1 MNRFSVWPA
10 SSPSYFKIIIIRKP
24 PRNSGRTSMPKDTK
38 GKSAVRGSE
47 AADSPKQ
54 TNTKPYQKRS
64 APSTSN
70 GGSSSSS
77 TKSKPQQPNKKQRFE
92 KPQSSGTSSGL
103 PGASKIKAS
112 IRQTKRLLAKPNLAP
127 GTKIEAERRL
137 KSLEADLEIVSRKQ
151 AEKSRASRYHRIKF
165 VERQKLVR
173 RIARCKR
180 NLARLESGKAAQDSD
195 SDGDASDDDEGYKQQ
210 RIKESKMSEGELEKL
225 LKSLRELL
233 QYVVQYPADLRYVAL
248 FPNAEEG
255 PSPPDA
261 KEKDKSRQNAF
272 QHLQRVKKAMK
283 DGEISNEPEVELN
296 SKDRSLKKLATSSG
310 TSRAGAELSDKPKS
324 SKAGRTSAS
333 TKMPVTRRW
342 TKKSRARTQEVS
354 KVTTFSH
361 RIPTTRTSLMRNKSR
376 LLSIIHF
383 CHSRSALRA
392 WSVLHVSNAR
402 NETVQP
408 AITGSDVPAAP

>member
-1 MNRFSVWPA
+1 
-10 SSPSYFKIIIIRKP
+10 
-24 PRNSGRTSMPKDTK
+24 MPKDTK
-38 GKSAVRGSE
+38 GKAAVRGSE
-47 AADSPKQ
+47 AADSPKR

-70 GGSSSSS
+70 GGSSSS
-77 TKSKPQQPNKKQRFE
+77 TTSKPQHPNKKQRFE
-92 KPQSSGTSSGL
+92 KLQSSGTSSGL

-137 KSLEADLEIVSRKQ
+137 KSLEADLEIASRKQ
-151 AEKSRASRYHRIKF
+151 VEKSRASRYHRIKF

-210 RIKESKMSEGELEKL
+210 RIKESKMSKGELDKL

-261 KEKDKSRQNAF
+261 QEKDKSRQNAF
-272 QHLQRVKKAMK
+272 KHLQRIKKAMK
-283 DGEISNEPEVELN
+283 EGEISNEPEVELN
-296 SKDRSLKKLATSSG
+296 SKDRSLKKLANASSNG
-310 TSRAGAELSDKPKS
+310 STSRVAAETGDKPKS
-324 SKAGRTSAS
+324 SKAAKNKRKHEDAS
-333 TKMPVTRRW
+333 DEPVDQEEQGED
-342 TKKSRARTQEVS
+342 ARGVKGDDFFAQD
-354 KVTTFSH
+354 
-361 RIPTTRTSLMRNKSR
+361 
-376 LLSIIHF
+376 
-383 CHSRSALRA
+383 
-392 WSVLHVSNAR
+392 
-402 NETVQP
+402 
-408 AITGSDVPAAP
+408 SDDED